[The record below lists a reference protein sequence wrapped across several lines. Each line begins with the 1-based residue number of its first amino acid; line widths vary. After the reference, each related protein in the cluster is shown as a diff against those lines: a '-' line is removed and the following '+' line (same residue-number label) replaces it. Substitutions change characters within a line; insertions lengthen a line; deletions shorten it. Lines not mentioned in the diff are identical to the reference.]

1 MREVL
6 KKTMAIRRD
15 KKTKK
20 WIVDISTKNILTQ
33 KRKRIVRKNIASK
46 REAMEIEIQLRIL
59 LLGQPI
65 SEEVCFDLLFK
76 LVLVEDRK
84 RERKESY
91 IATQK
96 YIYNSRLKNYFKD
109 AQVSKIDEQIVLE
122 FRETLRNKELSNNY
136 INKIMIVLK
145 KIIDVGVRQK
155 ILADNPC
162 RLIKKLPIKRV
173 KMKYWTLNEFLA
185 FDRLFNKDEEI
196 FRIFFHLAF
205 FTGMRKG
212 EILAL
217 TWQDIDFTNNRVS
230 VNKSVLKIKGK
241 ELVLSLIHI

>member
-1 MREVL
+1 
-6 KKTMAIRRD
+6 MAIRRD

-65 SEEVCFDLLFK
+65 SEAVCFDLLFK

-96 YIYNSRLKNYFKD
+96 YIYNCLLYTSD
-109 AQVSKIDEQIVLE
+109 AADE
-122 FRETLRNKELSNNY
+122 
-136 INKIMIVLK
+136 
-145 KIIDVGVRQK
+145 VGCV
-155 ILADNPC
+155 D
-162 RLIKKLPIKRV
+162 
-173 KMKYWTLNEFLA
+173 
-185 FDRLFNKDEEI
+185 
-196 FRIFFHLAF
+196 
-205 FTGMRKG
+205 
-212 EILAL
+212 
-217 TWQDIDFTNNRVS
+217 
-230 VNKSVLKIKGK
+230 
-241 ELVLSLIHI
+241 